1 MKTINNIKQSLTTV
15 KTKPFYLFAQIV
27 LDLLFL
33 VLIGVFGNMILS
45 KSIPFLEKMAV
56 LNQGTQTVTSLA
68 SDEASAMIIQ
78 QTQMLSLLSKVLGVF
93 IKFIAVVFILWIILQ
108 GLNWF
113 LAVRSDRKIS
123 LKKYL
128 LKFSIISLISTI
140 LIVILTLL
148 FVNFSIKNLLTLTPI
163 ISQSLINNLMIAI
176 TIIIVY
182 FTINAYSILDK
193 HNLRTTI
200 KRSFKVGVKNFK
212 EIIIAY
218 LILVILFTI
227 ANYIV
232 KLFALLGFT
241 GLMISGIIVIMPLIA
256 FSRIYLI
263 KTINT
268 IE

>member
-1 MKTINNIKQSLTTV
+1 MKILNNIKQSLTTV
-15 KTKPFYLFAQIV
+15 KTKPFYLFTQIV
-27 LDLLFL
+27 FDLLFL
-33 VLIGVFGNMILS
+33 ILIGVFGNMILS

-113 LAVRSDRKIS
+113 LAVRADRNTS

-128 LKFSIISLISTI
+128 LKFSMISLITTI
-140 LIVILTLL
+140 LLIILTII
-148 FVNFSIKNLLTLTPI
+148 FVNISIRNILTLTPI
-163 ISQSLINNLMIAI
+163 ISQSLINNLMIAL
-176 TIIIVY
+176 TIIIFY
-182 FTINAYSILDK
+182 FTINAYSILDR
-193 HNLRTTI
+193 HNIRTTI
-200 KRSFKVGVKNFK
+200 KKSFKIGIKEFK
-212 EIIIAY
+212 EIISTY
-218 LILVILFTI
+218 LIIVILFIIT
-227 ANYIV
+227 NYIV

-241 GLMISGIIVIMPLIA
+241 GLMISGIVVVMPLIA

-263 KTINT
+263 NT
-268 IE
+268 MD